1 MKKTSFLIFP
11 LLALSVFL
19 SLSPAQALVIGNDYK
34 ILILEPKLS
43 DSLKIGE
50 SYKITP
56 RWKNVGKKCPDR
68 DFRIHL
74 RITDF
79 YGNARFETAYHPSL
93 PTSKWEPGQ
102 IIESDTISLEVP
114 SERDPSNWKPEDMPR
129 ILEGIHYILVSFK
142 DPQSKD
148 KLVMDCGRQMFGQTN
163 DYLLKKVYIT
173 TSSLIIEKVTPV
185 RNPGKPSIPN
195 GVQDEFE
202 ITLHNYSRKPG
213 KANCLVTIET
223 PAKRVIGQSYKRVV
237 LPPDEKFKFSIPYR
251 SKYFGKLTLKV
262 RLEQEN
268 ILKAI
273 VIKDIYLKPKFPLNY
288 NLIKLNKV
296 IKDGEKFLVPFKVE
310 LKNPNDYPLEV
321 ITRIFKEEELLKEKV
336 VSLKIKEE
344 KSFSLNPSPHFGY
357 YRVLFEVKKGKI
369 SAFTEVRKIAT
380 TVEIKAVHSPQSI
393 VHSPGKTTTIKGA
406 KIYVNGEPFIVKGIN
421 VHSLDAYSLDNTKRL
436 MEIMKDVGINS
447 LRTDHPHLWQ
457 VELAEELNLTYL
469 PLAPFTCTNT
479 TEIFQRFE
487 DHPLPGV
494 QALTSEFIKMFKDY
508 ANVIYWNSANEVQG
522 EISKMLEAVYPLYKS
537 EDPYSRPVTY
547 ANLGNQNILVGQ
559 DIVSINHY
567 FWPMGVAAN
576 LRPGILETLGMT
588 KKKGIPLIFTEL
600 NSWWGPVQSSGEMA
614 VRDLWDWGL
623 KQGMSGGFIYQLTDA
638 PNRHP
643 GLIDDVRLRNIHLTM
658 ANAFKE
664 YFSDLKIVGATFMT
678 PVITGLINQTP
689 TIVGATFM
697 TPVITG
703 LINQTPTNVGATDI
717 SPVITGLIRPKPF
730 GFVCPTPTKIELIL
744 TLKNKREFTIQNLRI
759 KITSLGFENY
769 EAKLKDIKP
778 EEIVKIPLTLK
789 AKSEIKEDIVA
800 KVRLNFCTH
809 FGLKSHLELEVC
821 SDIVE

>member
-19 SLSPAQALVIGNDYK
+19 SLSPARALVIGNDYK

-43 DSLKIGE
+43 ESLKIGE

-56 RWKNVGKKCPDR
+56 RWKNVGKSPPDR
-68 DFRIHL
+68 DFCIHL
-74 RITDF
+74 RLTDL
-79 YGNARFETAYHPSL
+79 YGNVRFETTYHPSL

-114 SERDPSNWKPEDMPR
+114 SERDPSSWKPLEKPR

-142 DPQSKD
+142 DPQSGD
-148 KLVMDCGRQMFGQTN
+148 KLVMDCGRQMFQQTN

-173 TSSLIIEKVTPV
+173 TSSLIIEQV
-185 RNPGKPSIPN
+185 RFNQGK
-195 GVQDEFE
+195 FE

-213 KANCLVTIET
+213 KASCLVMIET

-237 LPPDEKFKFSIPYR
+237 IPSDEKFKFSIPYR
-251 SKYFGKLTLKV
+251 SKYFGKLTLRI

-268 ILKAI
+268 ILKAM

-296 IKDGEKFLVPFKVE
+296 IRDGGKFFVPFKVE
-310 LKNPNDYPLEV
+310 LKNPNNYPLEV
-321 ITRIFKEEELLKEKV
+321 ITRIFKEEELLKEKI

-344 KSFSLNPSPHFGY
+344 KSFFLNPSPHFGY

-380 TVEIKAVHSPQSI
+380 TVEV
-393 VHSPGKTTTIKGA
+393 KGT

-487 DHPLPGV
+487 DYPLLGV

-522 EISKMLEAVYPLYKS
+522 EISKMLKDVYPLYKS

-559 DIVSINHY
+559 DMVSINHY
-567 FWPMGVAAN
+567 FWPTGVAAN

-588 KKKGIPLIFTEL
+588 RKRDIPLIFTEV

-643 GLIDDVRLRNIHLTM
+643 GLVDDVRLRNIHLTM
-658 ANAFKE
+658 ANAFKK
-664 YFSDLKIVGATFMT
+664 YFSDLRLEEYRARR
-678 PVITGLINQTP
+678 INS
-689 TIVGATFM
+689 F
-697 TPVITG
+697 
-703 LINQTPTNVGATDI
+703 
-717 SPVITGLIRPKPF
+717 
-730 GFVCPTPTKIELIL
+730 KIELIL

-759 KITSLGFENY
+759 KVTSLGFENY

-778 EEIVKIPLTLK
+778 KEIVKIPLTLK
-789 AKSEIKEDIVA
+789 TKSETKEDIVA

-809 FGLKSHLELEVC
+809 FGLKSHLDLKVYL
-821 SDIVE
+821 DIVE